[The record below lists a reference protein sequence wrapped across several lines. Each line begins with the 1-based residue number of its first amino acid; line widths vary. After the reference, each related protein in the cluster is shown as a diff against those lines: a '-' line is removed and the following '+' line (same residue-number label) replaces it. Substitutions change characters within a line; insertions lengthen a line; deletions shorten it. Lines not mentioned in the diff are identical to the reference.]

1 MTVVTD
7 TELYRRGAETVLASW
22 ETYARGAC
30 DAALQRLPGVTA
42 AVFPSGPE
50 RTVYNNAILERDLAA
65 SERGDALDAMEG
77 AYAAA
82 GAKRFAAWVHENDR
96 HMRTDL
102 ERRGYS
108 LQETTRAMGMELDD
122 MRMPRP
128 EIELG
133 ATDWDDYLRIFGL
146 PPGLLSGADHTAFHV
161 LVARVDGERVATA
174 MAFDHHGDC
183 GIYNVATLEHAR
195 RRGLGTALTAI
206 HLHDALARGCRTA
219 SVQST
224 AIAEGV
230 YASVGFRDLGRILE
244 YVP

>member
-1 MTVVTD
+1 M
-7 TELYRRGAETVLASW
+7 EPRGCNRW
-22 ETYARGAC
+22 
-30 DAALQRLPGVTA
+30 Q
-42 AVFPSGPE
+42 
-50 RTVYNNAILERDLAA
+50 
-65 SERGDALDAMEG
+65 RGDALDAMEG

-82 GAKRFAAWVHENDR
+82 GVKRFAAWMHENDR
-96 HMRTDL
+96 HLRTDL

-128 EIELG
+128 ELELG

-183 GIYNVATLEHAR
+183 GIYKVATLEHAW

-206 HLHDALARGCRTA
+206 HPAQCTRARVSDGKRAVNGDSRRRLRLRRLPRSRPDPRIRAVDHSAARHPRRTA
-219 SVQST
+219 
-224 AIAEGV
+224 
-230 YASVGFRDLGRILE
+230 
-244 YVP
+244 